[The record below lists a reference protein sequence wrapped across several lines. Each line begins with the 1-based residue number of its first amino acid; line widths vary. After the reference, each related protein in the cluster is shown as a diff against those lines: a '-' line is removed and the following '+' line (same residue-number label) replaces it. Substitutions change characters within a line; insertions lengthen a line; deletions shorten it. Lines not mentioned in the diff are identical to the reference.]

1 MAGDIHISNAGLWS
15 VIPDTI
21 FLNLKEFVEHGMG
34 DLLAR
39 SDIVITR
46 AGMGILGELSVLA
59 KDALVIPMAGTH
71 QEINMDALVKKGS
84 VFQADPDLF

>member
-1 MAGDIHISNAGLWS
+1 
-15 VIPDTI
+15 
-21 FLNLKEFVEHGMG
+21 MG

-39 SDIVITR
+39 SDLVITR

-71 QEINMDALVKKGS
+71 QEINMDALVKKDS
-84 VFQADPDLF
+84 VFQADPDLSLIHI